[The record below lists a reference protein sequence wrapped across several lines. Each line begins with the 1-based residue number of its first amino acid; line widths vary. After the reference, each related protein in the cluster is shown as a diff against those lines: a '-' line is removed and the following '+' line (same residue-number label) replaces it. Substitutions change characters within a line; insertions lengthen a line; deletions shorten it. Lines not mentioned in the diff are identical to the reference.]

1 MALLAALVGAAL
13 SCAARSAAELDRI
26 ASALGVHPGMRVA
39 DVGAGDGEWTED
51 LARRVGKQGCV
62 YATEI
67 DEKDVEE
74 LRQRMEEAGLA
85 NVRTLVGNTSDA
97 GLPEA
102 CCEAILLRM
111 VYHHFTDPPGMRASL
126 RRALEPGGLIAVI
139 EIEPQASWERLE
151 GVPERGGHG
160 IPIED
165 LIAEMTGDGFEVV
178 SRYDEWEGGEDRYC
192 VVFRPVSSSGG

>member
-1 MALLAALVGAAL
+1 MALLAALVGVAL

-26 ASALGVHPGMRVA
+26 ASALGVQAGMRVA

-51 LARRVGKQGCV
+51 LARLVGKQGCV

-67 DEKDVEE
+67 DEKDVQE
-74 LRQRMEEAGLA
+74 LRQRMERAGLA
-85 NVRTLVGNTSDA
+85 NVRTLVGNTGDA

-126 RRALEPGGLIAVI
+126 RRAPPPPGLIAVI
-139 EIEPQASWERLE
+139 EIEPPASWERPE
-151 GVPERGGHG
+151 GVPERGGPG

-165 LIAEMTGDGFEVV
+165 LIAERTGDGFGIVACP
-178 SRYDEWEGGEDRYC
+178 DGWGGGARA
-192 VVFRPVSSSGG
+192 VG